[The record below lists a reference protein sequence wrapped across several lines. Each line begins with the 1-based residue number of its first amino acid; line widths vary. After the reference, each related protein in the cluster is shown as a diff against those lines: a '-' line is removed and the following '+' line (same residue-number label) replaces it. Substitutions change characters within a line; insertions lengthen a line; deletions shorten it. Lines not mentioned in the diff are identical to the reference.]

1 MKLYINGVIKLSTA
15 KDMASIIYEDLRDKI
30 LDLVLEPGSPVS
42 ENELCEQYDAS
53 RTPVRT
59 ALHRL
64 ADQNLI
70 DLLPYQ
76 QSIVSLIDFEAVK
89 EFIYARI
96 AIETSVIRDFIDLD
110 QPLLVEDVNHVIR
123 KQEILLKENTF
134 RPHDFYNLDVMLH
147 EIWFKATE
155 KLSLWKIFNTSVD
168 YTRVRILDIKEEKDY
183 QAIVSDHKDLI
194 AAIRDKDYDSVGPVI
209 NRHLYGGV
217 NRIQERMS
225 SKIGKYFKG
234 EN

>member
-1 MKLYINGVIKLSTA
+1 MSTA

-42 ENELCEQYDAS
+42 ENELCEQYEAS

-89 EFIYARI
+89 EFIYARV
-96 AIETSVIRDFIDLD
+96 AIETSVIKDFIDFD

-134 RPHDFYNLDVMLH
+134 RPHDFYSLDVMLH

-155 KLSLWKIFNTSVD
+155 KLSLWKIFNTDVD

-209 NRHLYGGV
+209 SRHLYGGV